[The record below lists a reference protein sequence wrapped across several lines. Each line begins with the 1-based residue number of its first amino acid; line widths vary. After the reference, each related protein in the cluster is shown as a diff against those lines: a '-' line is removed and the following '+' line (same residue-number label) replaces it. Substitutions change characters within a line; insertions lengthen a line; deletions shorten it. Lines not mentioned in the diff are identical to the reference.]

1 MIEIWSTGCKI
12 KNGPPKHNNL
22 LCLGGPF
29 FCYTLYEFE
38 FDKKGIHYSVV
49 LEKQGLDKSLRRF
62 SLISCN
68 SIIYFCYHDIWNCKD
83 AAKCCCNEFTF
94 QFFYLYL
101 DAKSFILELLKR
113 KFFQKQFKGTT
124 LSEESFFKVYWFFWL
139 MGKMAYYN
147 TFKIA
152 LLKNNSFRNI
162 LVCAGTSQSF
172 ASSKHIR
179 LQRGDR
185 KFNYCAWR
193 NFYTQFYKFWSR
205 FSKTY
210 YFWWV
215 IQWTNIRS
223 TLIITTA
230 TVEP

>member
-68 SIIYFCYHDIWNCKD
+68 SILYFCYHDLWNCKD

-124 LSEESFFKVYWFFWL
+124 LSEETFLTASNVVEWSLEFKCWHL
-139 MGKMAYYN
+139 GAKP
-147 TFKIA
+147 
-152 LLKNNSFRNI
+152 
-162 LVCAGTSQSF
+162 
-172 ASSKHIR
+172 
-179 LQRGDR
+179 D
-185 KFNYCAWR
+185 
-193 NFYTQFYKFWSR
+193 FWSQYSLLR
-205 FSKTY
+205 
-210 YFWWV
+210 
-215 IQWTNIRS
+215 R
-223 TLIITTA
+223 
-230 TVEP
+230 